1 MKNLGV
7 IDRKDFLKLMGSR
20 LEDNGWSIY
29 GMFTEPRPNTDF
41 GSRELSS
48 CFSIE
53 AINQMK

>member
-1 MKNLGV
+1 
-7 IDRKDFLKLMGSR
+7 MGSR

-29 GMFTEPRPNTDF
+29 GMFTEPRSNTDF

-53 AINQMK
+53 AIKSNQQIDKGNK